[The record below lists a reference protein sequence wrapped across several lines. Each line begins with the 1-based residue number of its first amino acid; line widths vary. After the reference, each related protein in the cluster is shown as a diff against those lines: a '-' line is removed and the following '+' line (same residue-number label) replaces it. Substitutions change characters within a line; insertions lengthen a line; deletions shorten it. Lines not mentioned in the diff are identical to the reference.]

1 MGKSK
6 TNKWG
11 VILFYDKIFI
21 HQKLH
26 KWEGFLREYNLPS
39 WDELPSIGLYMDQV
53 IVLLTQYLSFLPQ
66 NETDDKIITSS
77 IINNYVRMKIIPP
90 PEKKKYSRV
99 HLAYLLMICTL
110 KQSLNIAY
118 VQKMIPLNI
127 DEQAVQRIYSNFVT
141 IYKDISL
148 YFIDQIKTAA
158 STILDDSVED
168 ENAVSVLVL
177 ETAVAANLAKL
188 LTEKIVKLQKTE
200 ELGKT
205 ENKK

>member
-1 MGKSK
+1 M
-6 TNKWG
+6 
-11 VILFYDKIFI
+11 FYDKSYI

-26 KWEGFLREYNLPS
+26 KWEGFLRDYHLPT

-66 NETDDKIITSS
+66 SESDDKIITSS

-90 PEKKKYSRV
+90 PEKKKYTKV

-118 VQKMIPLNI
+118 VQKMIPCNI
-127 DEQAVQRIYSNFVT
+127 DEDAVRNIYSHFVST
-141 IYKDISL
+141 HKAISL
-148 YFIDQIKTAA
+148 YFIEQIKIAA
-158 STILDDSVED
+158 APVLDDSIED
-168 ENAVSVLVL
+168 ENAVPLLVL

-188 LTEKIVKLQKTE
+188 LTEKIVNLQKNPPSE
-200 ELGKT
+200 K
-205 ENKK
+205 